1 MKTLTA
7 SLLTLLISLSL
18 TTTAQDTYSFALN
31 LADPRITDYKGPC
44 YAHREDGYHRDE
56 LVLLLPGKG
65 YQPTF
70 YDQFIIQAG
79 KLGYHGLALKYVDDA
94 ALEVQGPCGSSPLSN
109 CFVDARTENIT
120 GNDVSP
126 VVAINRINSI
136 EHRLIESLQYLDK
149 VFPGNGWN
157 KFWSGD
163 STILWEKIRLVG
175 HEEGAG
181 YAATIAKSHSLARV
195 VLMSWAD
202 WDNNANAIPG
212 WLGDNSATPAA
223 DWYGFAHTQDELMPF
238 SRQQSTWAALG
249 FDTFGAVVNVDAA
262 AHPYSNS
269 HILSTSLVPALGGSA
284 FNDAVIVSSFVPV
297 SNNEPVLLTAWSYL
311 IDGSTKVNLT
321 DEAAFLPLTLIPNPA
336 SKAVQISGDFGPD
349 SQIRVFSMDGKLRQV
364 VSFSASATLLTVDIS
379 LLSPGLY
386 VVELCSG
393 KQRGTARLVV
403 K

>member
-1 MKTLTA
+1 MKTLNA
-7 SLLTLLISLSL
+7 SLLTLLISFSF
-18 TTTAQDTYSFALN
+18 TTMAQDTYSFALN
-31 LADPRITDYKGPC
+31 LADPKITDYKGPC
-44 YAHREDGYHRDE
+44 YAHLEEVYHRDE

-94 ALEVQGPCGSSPLSN
+94 ALEIQGPCGSNPLSN
-109 CFVDARTENIT
+109 CFVDARTEYIT
-120 GNDVSP
+120 GSDVSP
-126 VVAINRINSI
+126 VVAVNRTNSI
-136 EHRLIESLQYLDK
+136 EHRLIKSLQYLNK

-181 YAATIAKSHSLARV
+181 YAATIAQSHSLARV
-195 VLMSWAD
+195 VLMGWAD
-202 WDNNANAIPG
+202 WDNNANAVPG
-212 WLGDNSATPAA
+212 WLGNNSATPAA
-223 DWYGFAHTQDELMPF
+223 DWYGFAHTQDEVMPF

-262 AHPYSNS
+262 AHPYNNS
-269 HILSTSLVPALGGSA
+269 HMLSTSLTPALGSNA
-284 FNDAVIVSSFVPV
+284 FNDAVIVSSYVPS

-311 IDGSTKVNLT
+311 LDGSTKVNIT
-321 DEAAFLPLTLIPNPA
+321 DEADLLPLSLYPNPA
-336 SKAVQISGDFGPD
+336 SNEVQISGDFGQE
-349 SQIRVFSMDGKLRQV
+349 SQIRVFSIDGKRQQV
-364 VSFSASATLLTVDIS
+364 GLLSESATALTVDIS
-379 LLSPGLY
+379 QLSPGLY
-386 VVELCSG
+386 LVELRSG
-393 KQRGTARLVV
+393 RQRGTARLVV